1 MRDSAINN
9 ANEKLEGAR
18 AVQDAVAMSSDAS
31 AFLLNVKEAL
41 AGGGSGGESPDDDN
55 DALIAGDDG
64 A

>member
-1 MRDSAINN
+1 
-9 ANEKLEGAR
+9 
-18 AVQDAVAMSSDAS
+18 MSSDAS